1 MASTQ
6 PPAALPA
13 TRGGPRRARTA
24 RTHARALPIVPVRA
38 RGLTIEG
45 ADGRRYLDCFP
56 GAGSLVLGHNHP
68 VVLEA
73 VRSVPDSCA
82 LPDSGVPGPLHDAFL
97 AELRATLPE
106 PLARRARVRFC
117 APSRAAALA
126 AALGPVP
133 GAEAVAAVHD
143 EDGVLVTGA
152 ERLRSARDEAA
163 ARSVPLVADET
174 RTGPARTG
182 RFWGI
187 EHGGVVPDVMALSGA
202 VGGGLPLA
210 LVVHGDG
217 LPAGPPEPFRG
228 NRLALAAGG
237 ATLRHLRENHLAD
250 RARSLGARLLSRL
263 RRDVLA
269 HEAVREVR
277 GLGLVLGV
285 EFADAGTA
293 AAVRHACLR
302 RGLIVG
308 PCDARPAVL
317 RLLPPLTIT
326 DEQAEAVLD
335 RLCDAIAAVPLPG
348 PPTARTRKTA
358 GTKTVSTRK
367 EAGAAPA

>member
-1 MASTQ
+1 MPLTQ
-6 PPAALPA
+6 PPAVLPT
-13 TRGGPRRARTA
+13 TRGGPRRERPARA
-24 RTHARALPIVPVRA
+24 HARALPIVPVRA

-45 ADGRRYLDCFP
+45 ADGCRYLDCFP
-56 GAGSLVLGHNHP
+56 GAGALVLGHNHP
-68 VVLEA
+68 VALEA
-73 VRSVPDSCA
+73 VRSILDPDASPA
-82 LPDSGVPGPLHDAFL
+82 AAGPVHDAF
-97 AELRATLPE
+97 ADELRATLPE

-126 AALGPVP
+126 AALALAP
-133 GAEAVAAVHD
+133 GAEPLVAVSD

-152 ERLRSARDEAA
+152 ERLRAARDAAA

-174 RTGPARTG
+174 RTGPGRTG
-182 RFWGI
+182 TFWGI
-187 EHGGVVPDVMALSGA
+187 EHADAVPDVMALSGA

-210 LVVHGDG
+210 LVVHRDD

-228 NRLALAAGG
+228 NRLALAAGR
-237 ATLRHLRENHLAD
+237 ATLRHLRENGLAD
-250 RARSLGARLLSRL
+250 RARTLGARLLSRL

-269 HEAVREVR
+269 REGVRDVR

-285 EFADAGTA
+285 EFADAATA

-302 RGLIVG
+302 RGLLVG

-335 RLCDAIAAVPLPG
+335 RLSDAIAAVPRPD
-348 PPTARTRKTA
+348 PPTP
-358 GTKTVSTRK
+358 STRK